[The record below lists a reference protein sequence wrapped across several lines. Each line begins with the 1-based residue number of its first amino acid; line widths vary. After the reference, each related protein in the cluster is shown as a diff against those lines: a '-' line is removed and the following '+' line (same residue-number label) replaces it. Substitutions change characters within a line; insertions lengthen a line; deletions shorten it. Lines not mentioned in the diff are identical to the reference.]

1 MVCVWS
7 GTLIGKK
14 HASDFENWFKNE
26 FDIEALLLKPLTNS
40 SQKAKE
46 IINLYVK
53 EVKPYV

>member
-1 MVCVWS
+1 MQIKA
-7 GTLIGKK
+7 L
-14 HASDFENWFKNE
+14 KNE